1 MMKKA
6 LFSTLGVLA
15 LAGACTAAPQQ
26 CTAVE
31 NIDVNTIAGGCIA
44 GAYLFNNF
52 DWTAA
57 GISPNQGPVV
67 ITGIFSDPANS
78 IYGLVFDPQLF
89 GIPPAT
95 PADVHLTFSVTNA
108 TDPTIPN
115 VYQVGVIVPGGPTNT
130 GTGTHVQENGCT
142 TPMAQDSGA
151 CGGTLLFSVTAFVG
165 QTVPLSQIAPVDK
178 VWIWKD
184 LNASDPRTTSQLT
197 SFTETFQ
204 TPEPGTI
211 ALFGAAF
218 LAFSLVRRKLS

>member
-67 ITGIFSDPANS
+67 ITGIFFRS
-78 IYGLVFDPQLF
+78 GQQHLRFDF
-89 GIPPAT
+89 R
-95 PADVHLTFSVTNA
+95 S
-108 TDPTIPN
+108 
-115 VYQVGVIVPGGPTNT
+115 
-130 GTGTHVQENGCT
+130 
-142 TPMAQDSGA
+142 
-151 CGGTLLFSVTAFVG
+151 
-165 QTVPLSQIAPVDK
+165 
-178 VWIWKD
+178 
-184 LNASDPRTTSQLT
+184 
-197 SFTETFQ
+197 
-204 TPEPGTI
+204 
-211 ALFGAAF
+211 AAF
-218 LAFSLVRRKLS
+218 RDRARHPGRHPLDVQRHERN